1 MLSDHERKA
10 LRELERQLIADDSE
24 FPQAF
29 DARAQRLDRQHL
41 GVPAKIAITVAVVLL
56 ALMLLALMLLVGSLA
71 GALAFACAIGLIWLI
86 CRPPHG
92 TRRRST

>member
-41 GVPAKIAITVAVVLL
+41 GVPAKTAITVAVVLI
-56 ALMLLALMLLVGSLA
+56 ALMLLVGWLA
-71 GALAFACAIGLIWLI
+71 GALALACAIGLIWLI